1 MKSLIAAAVLI
12 CSQAFAAEPAPG
24 TLNFNFENADITSV
38 IKEYAKA
45 SGQKFIIDP
54 HAEGKITVINSA
66 PITVQEA
73 FNQISTALAIN
84 GLAISK
90 QNDQMIIEQAR
101 AVQRNLIDVSTELPP
116 LHPTKMATWIVNLKY
131 ISADEVNRQLRIL
144 TSSQGEVFPFT
155 HTNQIIISDYT
166 PNLHRVAKLIKEIDV
181 PAGKNA
187 AKFDKEEKA
196 YRATLKEKADTPK
209 SKK

>member
-1 MKSLIAAAVLI
+1 MKLLIATALLVCAP
-12 CSQAFAAEPAPG
+12 AFAADPAAG

-54 HAEGKITVINSA
+54 HAEGKITIINNG

-73 FNQISTALAIN
+73 FDQISSALAVN

-90 QNDQMIIEQAR
+90 QNDQMIIEHAR
-101 AVQRNLIDVSTELPP
+101 AVQRNLIDVSPELPP
-116 LHPTKMATWIVNLKY
+116 LHPTKMATWIVTLKY

-144 TSSQGEVFPFT
+144 TSAQGEEFPFG
-155 HTNQIIISDYT
+155 HNNQIIITDYT

-181 PAGKNA
+181 PVGKS
-187 AKFDKEEKA
+187 
-196 YRATLKEKADTPK
+196 ATKKSEAPK
-209 SKK
+209 GKK